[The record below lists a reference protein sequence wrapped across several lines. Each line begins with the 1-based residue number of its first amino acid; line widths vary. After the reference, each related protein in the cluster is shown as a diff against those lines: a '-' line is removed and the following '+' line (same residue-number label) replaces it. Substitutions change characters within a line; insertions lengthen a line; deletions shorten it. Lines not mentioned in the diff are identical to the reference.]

1 MEEAKGDS
9 KMESQMMRFNN
20 LSMPMPILG
29 KDVSF
34 VNLHGGFTHI
44 LASTFESIEDVAK
57 YVHHPVHVE
66 FGNLYHH
73 NLEKFLIF
81 DYKPTIFL
89 P

>member
-1 MEEAKGDS
+1 MKD
-9 KMESQMMRFNN
+9 FNW
-20 LSMPMPILG
+20 G